1 MPKMNVFIS
10 QLMNGRST
18 EEIECERE
26 EFVKDL
32 KKYLGEDIK
41 ILDTIFN
48 FVEDVPSLVY
58 LGRSLEVLAK
68 ADLAVFMD
76 GWENARG
83 CKIEHQ
89 AAKDYDIPTLEL
101 NGAWYPC
108 T

>member
-10 QLMNGRST
+10 QPMNGKKT
-18 EEIECERE
+18 EEIEYERE
-26 EFVKDL
+26 QFVKDL
-32 KKYLGEDIK
+32 KKYLGEDIN
-41 ILDTIFN
+41 ILDTIFH
-48 FVEDVPSLVY
+48 FAEDVPSLVY

-76 GWENARG
+76 GWEDARG

-101 NGAWYPC
+101 NGFWYPC

>member
-10 QLMNGRST
+10 QPMNGKKT
-18 EEIECERE
+18 EEIEYERE
-26 EFVKDL
+26 QFVKDL
-32 KKYLGEDIK
+32 KKYLGEDIN
-41 ILDTIFN
+41 ILDTIFH
-48 FVEDVPSLVY
+48 FAEDVPSLVY

-83 CKIEHQ
+83 CRIERQ

>member
-10 QLMNGRST
+10 QPMNGRST

-48 FVEDVPSLVY
+48 FAEDVPSLVY
-58 LGRSLEVLAK
+58 LGRSIEVLAK

-76 GWENARG
+76 GWKNARG
-83 CKIEHQ
+83 CRIEHQ
-89 AAKDYDIPTLEL
+89 AAKDYSIPTLEL
-101 NGAWYPC
+101 NGFWYPC

>member
-10 QLMNGRST
+10 QPMNGKKT
-18 EEIECERE
+18 EEIEYERE
-26 EFVKDL
+26 QFVKDL
-32 KKYLGEDIK
+32 KKYLCEDIN
-41 ILDTIFN
+41 ILDTIFH
-48 FVEDVPSLVY
+48 FAEDVPSLVY

>member
-1 MPKMNVFIS
+1 MPKMSVFIS
-10 QLMNGRST
+10 QPMNGRST

-32 KKYLGEDIK
+32 KKYLGEDIN

-48 FVEDVPSLVY
+48 FVEDVPSLVC
-58 LGRSLEVLAK
+58 LGRSIEVLAK

-83 CKIEHQ
+83 CRIEHQ
-89 AAKDYDIPTLEL
+89 TAKDYGIPTLEL
-101 NGAWYPC
+101 NGFWYPC

>member
-1 MPKMNVFIS
+1 MSKMNVFIS
-10 QLMNGRST
+10 QPMNGKKT
-18 EEIECERE
+18 EEIEYERE
-26 EFVKDL
+26 QFVEDL
-32 KKYLGEDIK
+32 KKYLGEDIN
-41 ILDTIFN
+41 ILDTIFH
-48 FVEDVPSLVY
+48 FAEDVPSLVY

>member
-10 QLMNGRST
+10 QPMNGRST

-41 ILDTIFN
+41 ILDTIFH
-48 FVEDVPSLVY
+48 FAEDVPSLVY

>member
-1 MPKMNVFIS
+1 MSKMNVFIS
-10 QLMNGRST
+10 QPMNGKKT
-18 EEIECERE
+18 EEIEWERE
-26 EFVKDL
+26 QLVKDL
-32 KKYLGEDIK
+32 KKHLGEDIN

-58 LGRSLEVLAK
+58 LGRSIEVLAK

-83 CKIEHQ
+83 CRIEHQ
-89 AAKDYDIPTLEL
+89 TAKDYGIPTLEL
-101 NGAWYPC
+101 NGFWYPC

>member
-10 QLMNGRST
+10 QPMNGRST

-41 ILDTIFN
+41 ILDTIFH
-48 FVEDVPSLVY
+48 FAEDVPSLVY
-58 LGRSLEVLAK
+58 LGRSIEVLAK

>member
-1 MPKMNVFIS
+1 MSKMNVFIS
-10 QLMNGRST
+10 QPMSGKKT
-18 EEIECERE
+18 EEIEYERE
-26 EFVKDL
+26 QFVKDL
-32 KKYLGEDIK
+32 KKYLGEDIN
-41 ILDTIFN
+41 ILDTIFH
-48 FVEDVPSLVY
+48 FAEDVPSLVY

-89 AAKDYDIPTLEL
+89 AAKNYDIPTLEL

>member
-1 MPKMNVFIS
+1 MKMNVFIS
-10 QLMNGRST
+10 QPMNGKKN
-18 EEIECERE
+18 EEIEYERE
-26 EFVKDL
+26 QFVEDL
-32 KKYLGEDIK
+32 KKYLGEDIN
-41 ILDTIFN
+41 ILDTIFH
-48 FVEDVPSLVY
+48 FAEDVPSLVY

-83 CKIEHQ
+83 CRIEHN

>member
-10 QLMNGRST
+10 QPMNGKKT

-26 EFVKDL
+26 EFVNDL
-32 KKYLGEDIK
+32 KKYLGEDIN
-41 ILDTIFN
+41 ILDTIFH
-48 FVEDVPSLVY
+48 FAEDVPSLVY

-68 ADLAVFMD
+68 ADLSVFMD

-83 CKIEHQ
+83 CRIEYN
-89 AAKDYDIPTLEL
+89 AAKDYGVPTLEL